1 MFDISNRNIQTGD
14 GNLKRIALRGNR
26 GTGLY
31 TMVDDE
37 DFEFLSQFKWVL
49 SRKGYAETGRTKL
62 LKRYYPKTR
71 VQMQRL
77 LMRDVVKEGLLVD
90 HINGDKLDNRKENL
104 RLVTMSQSNA
114 NRGKINFRYKPD
126 KRSKFI
132 GVSWNRNKWRAIICK
147 EGNQEYIGR
156 FDNEEDAARAYNK
169 RALELFGEYARTNEG
184 LDE

>member
-1 MFDISNRNIQTGD
+1 M
-14 GNLKRIALRGNR
+14 KRIALRGNR

-37 DFEFLSQFKWVL
+37 DFEFLSQFRWRL
-49 SRKGYAETGRTKL
+49 SRKGYVETGRSKI
-62 LKRYYPKTR
+62 LKKYYQKSG

-114 NRGKINFRYKPD
+114 NRGKINFKHKND
-126 KRSKFI
+126 KWSKFV
-132 GVSWNRNKWRAIICK
+132 GVSWDRNKWRAIICK
-147 EGNQEYIGR
+147 EGNKEYIGR
-156 FDNEEDAARAYNK
+156 FYNEEDAARAYNK
-169 RALELFGEYARTNEG
+169 RALELFGEYARINEG